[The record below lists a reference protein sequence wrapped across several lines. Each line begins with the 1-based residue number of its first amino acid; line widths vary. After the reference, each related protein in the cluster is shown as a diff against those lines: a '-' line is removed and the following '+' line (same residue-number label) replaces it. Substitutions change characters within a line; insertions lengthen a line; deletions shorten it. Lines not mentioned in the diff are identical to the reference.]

1 MTQLLQRALMEITQ
15 LPEVEQ
21 DQIAQ
26 MVLDELLSE
35 RRWQKA
41 FSKSQDQLAV
51 LADEA
56 LAEFEAGQTEM
67 MDVEKL

>member
-1 MTQLLQRALMEITQ
+1 MTQLLQRAFTEITQ

-26 MVLDELLSE
+26 MILTELVSE

-41 FSKSQDQLAV
+41 FSKSQDKLAA

-56 LAEFEAGQTEM
+56 LAEFDAGETEM